1 MIEEMS
7 VDDQNNWRHDQPMF
21 FFSVFDSDVWVSLC
35 RMMNVLGWK
44 DQQDFVKPVVVRGSV
59 WK

>member
-7 VDDQNNWRHDQPMF
+7 VDDQSNWRHDQWM
-21 FFSVFDSDVWVSLC
+21 FFSVFDSDICVSLC
-35 RMMNVLGWK
+35 RMMNVLGWE
-44 DQQDFVKPVVVRGSV
+44 DQQDFVRPVVVVHGSV